1 MREFWVSSGHQ
12 LARRAGGGGLIA
24 TDELLAA
31 WLARPE
37 LAPPPEACAAERALH
52 ARLRAAPRAAV
63 AVEDVAA
70 LDDADARENW
80 GQFLAFRDLLAAAPT
95 LEAAWL
101 KLFAGR
107 VTLAPVFIEQLTH
120 LIARNALDGE
130 EDPFVLRAAEL
141 LFRPQVG
148 SLVDGALILADAET
162 VQTLGKPA
170 SPLQAMFAGGAGE
183 AQIDVMTGDNSW
195 TYWSRSDAFSMAL
208 PIGAEPRA
216 RAGLARAMARW
227 VEHLTGLDV
236 EIEPAARFE
245 AQDWRW
251 FVGLDQEGTAIG
263 DRLWRGAPEKTD
275 AERVVALFV
284 ARLADDA
291 RLEREPA
298 ARPFPLILG
307 MSGAKSLRM
316 KPQNLIFGLPWRR
329 GAGPS

>member
-12 LARRAGGGGLIA
+12 LARRAEGGGLIA
-24 TDELLAA
+24 TQELLAA

-37 LAPPPEACAAERALH
+37 LAPPPEACEAERALH
-52 ARLRAAPRAAV
+52 ARLCAAPRDLVAA
-63 AVEDVAA
+63 ENVAA
-70 LDDADARENW
+70 LADPDARENW
-80 GQFLAFRDLLAAAPT
+80 AQFLAFRDLLTATPT
-95 LEAAWL
+95 LEAAFL
-101 KLFAGR
+101 KLFAGK
-107 VTLAPVFIEQLTH
+107 VTLAPVFVEQLTH

-130 EDPFVLRAAEL
+130 EDPFELRAAEL
-141 LFRPQVG
+141 FFRPQVG
-148 SLVDGALILADAET
+148 SLVEGALILADAET

-170 SPLQAMFAGGAGE
+170 SPLQAMFAGGASE
-183 AQIDVMTGDNSW
+183 AQIDVMTGDNAW
-195 TYWSRSDAFSMAL
+195 TYWSRSDAFAMAL

-216 RAGLARAMARW
+216 RAGLARAMTLW
-227 VEHLTGLDV
+227 VRHLTGLDV

-263 DRLWRGAPEKTD
+263 DRLWRGAPAKTD
-275 AERVVALFV
+275 AERIVALFV
-284 ARLADDA
+284 ARLADDP
-291 RLEREPA
+291 RLEREKT

-307 MSGAKSLRM
+307 MSAAKSLRM